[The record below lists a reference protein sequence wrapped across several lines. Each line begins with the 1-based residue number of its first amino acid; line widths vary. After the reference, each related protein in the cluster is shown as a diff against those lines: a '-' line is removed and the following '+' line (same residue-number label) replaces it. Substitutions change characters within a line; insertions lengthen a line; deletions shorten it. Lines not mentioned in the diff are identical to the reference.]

1 MKIVLFLLLITYI
14 FTVDATTATLDLT
27 QGQSL
32 TVGTAGTVKITVIAN
47 GDMTLKSL
55 TNLVLKKNEDT
66 TTIELTCTFDEA
78 YSFAEEALT
87 KEVTCS
93 TNAPQSAGTYKLAA
107 AASAT
112 IGGTSDGTNSLDS
125 VTFSIANEPNSL
137 SITQTVVE
145 EDPCNGKEQTA
156 CTGTCTWNS
165 ATSKCVTADVQED
178 PCNGKEQTACTG
190 TCTWNSATSKCVTAD
205 VQEDPCNGKEQTA
218 CTGTCT
224 WNSATSKCVTA
235 DVQEDPCDGKA
246 QTACTGTCTWNSATS
261 KCVTADVQEDPCN
274 GKAQTACTGTCTWN
288 SATSKCVTA
297 DVQEDPCDGK
307 EQTACTGTCTWNS
320 ATSKCVT
327 AGSDTGSNSGSST
340 NQGSGS
346 GTDEG
351 SGSDSSGFL
360 KLSVFICLF
369 VLFL

>member
-66 TTIELTCTFDEA
+66 ISIELTCTFEEA
-78 YSFAEEALT
+78 YSFADEALT

-112 IGGTSDGTNSLDS
+112 IGGTSDGSNPITG

-145 EDPCNGKEQTA
+145 EDPCDGKEQTA

-178 PCNGKEQTACTG
+178 PCN
-190 TCTWNSATSKCVTAD
+190 
-205 VQEDPCNGKEQTA
+205 
-218 CTGTCT
+218 
-224 WNSATSKCVTA
+224 
-235 DVQEDPCDGKA
+235 
-246 QTACTGTCTWNSATS
+246 
-261 KCVTADVQEDPCN
+261 
-274 GKAQTACTGTCTWN
+274 
-288 SATSKCVTA
+288 
-297 DVQEDPCDGK
+297 GK